1 MKISKTNRDFPDTW
15 YNKQELKVQ
24 VKLTYAEIWYLLVLL
39 EQFFDYGKNNKKN
52 YLLEPGIGERLLD
65 PDWLNELGGSYERLT
80 YRLIKASIQIIDRL
94 LIAKRVKYS
103 SFHMR
108 RVEQSIAN
116 TVQMPVT
123 LEMTYADLWL
133 LSVLL
138 EKKEKKNEEDCQKV
152 FYIKDI
158 EFEACHSAV
167 AGIIEDAILIAFEQ
181 LEKIYKST
189 KLKMLEN

>member
-15 YNKQELKVQ
+15 YNKQVLKVQ
-24 VKLTYAEIWYLLVLL
+24 VKITYAEIWYLLVLL

-52 YLLEPGIGERLLD
+52 YLLTPEIGERLLD

-80 YRLIKASIQIIDRL
+80 YRLIKASNQFVDRL
-94 LIAKRVKYS
+94 MMAERVKYIPL
-103 SFHMR
+103 HKR
-108 RVEQSIAN
+108 RVEQSVAN
-116 TVQMPVT
+116 TVQLPVI

-138 EKKEKKNEEDCQKV
+138 EKKEKKNKEDCQKV
-152 FYIKDI
+152 IYIRDI

-189 KLKMLEN
+189 NLK

>member
-24 VKLTYAEIWYLLVLL
+24 VKITYAEIWYLLDVLY
-39 EQFFDYGKNNKKN
+39 QFFDSSKKIKKN
-52 YLLEPGIGERLLD
+52 YLLKSEERESSVA
-65 PDWLNELGGSYERLT
+65 PEWLNELGGSYERLT
-80 YRLIKASIQIIDRL
+80 FRLIKASNQFVDRL
-94 LIAKRVKYS
+94 MMVERVKYS
-103 SFHMR
+103 AFHMR

-138 EKKEKKNEEDCQKV
+138 EKKEKKNKEDCQKV
-152 FYIKDI
+152 IYIRDN

-189 KLKMLEN
+189 N

>member
-24 VKLTYAEIWYLLVLL
+24 VKITYAEIWYLLDVLEL
-39 EQFFDYGKNNKKN
+39 FFESSKIIKKN
-52 YLLEPGIGERLLD
+52 YLLKPEERESLVA
-65 PDWLNELGGSYERLT
+65 PEWLNELGGSYERLAH
-80 YRLIKASIQIIDRL
+80 RLVKASIQFVDRL
-94 LIAKRVKYS
+94 MMAERVKYTPL
-103 SFHMR
+103 HKR
-108 RVEQSIAN
+108 RVEQSVAN

-138 EKKEKKNEEDCQKV
+138 EKKEKKNKEDCQKIIY
-152 FYIKDI
+152 FKFI
-158 EFEACHSAV
+158 EFEVCHSAV

-189 KLKMLEN
+189 N

>member
-1 MKISKTNRDFPDTW
+1 M
-15 YNKQELKVQ
+15 V
-24 VKLTYAEIWYLLVLL
+24 
-39 EQFFDYGKNNKKN
+39 
-52 YLLEPGIGERLLD
+52 LD

-80 YRLIKASIQIIDRL
+80 YRLVKASIQIIDRL
-94 LIAKRVKYS
+94 LMAERVKYS
-103 SFHMR
+103 KFHLC

-138 EKKEKKNEEDCQKV
+138 EKKEKKNKEDCQKV
-152 FYIKDI
+152 IYIRDI

>member
-15 YNKQELKVQ
+15 YNKQVLKVQ
-24 VKLTYAEIWYLLVLL
+24 VKITYAEIWYLLVLL

-52 YLLEPGIGERLLD
+52 YLLTPEIGERLLD

-80 YRLIKASIQIIDRL
+80 FRLIRASNQFVDRL
-94 LIAKRVKYS
+94 MMAERVKYIPL
-103 SFHMR
+103 HKR
-108 RVEQSIAN
+108 RVEQSVAN
-116 TVQMPVT
+116 TVQLPVT

-138 EKKEKKNEEDCQKV
+138 EKKEKKNKEDCQKV
-152 FYIKDI
+152 IYFKFI
-158 EFEACHSAV
+158 EFEVCHSAV

-189 KLKMLEN
+189 NLK